1 MMIFGLESIVKIS
14 DDYVMFNRNVNN
26 FLKFKIFLVIL
37 VLKILIVKR

>member
-26 FLKFKIFLVIL
+26 FLNFKIFLVIL

>member
-1 MMIFGLESIVKIS
+1 MIFGLESIVKIS

-26 FLKFKIFLVIL
+26 ILKFKIFLVIL